1 MAPNVQ
7 NPAAANGR
15 VCEVTSLGWDD
26 SQHTRT
32 RAEAQYQLIGRVRK
46 NAREEFRIAIRQ
58 FKNFRG
64 VDLRVFALN
73 GEGDF
78 IETPRAIAMRL
89 DAIPQ
94 IVDAL
99 LLAARMAE
107 ARNDATPG
115 SSYATGHCASPSPSS
130 KGQDNGCCRG

>member
-1 MAPNVQ
+1 MASNVQ

-15 VCEVTSLGWDD
+15 VCEVTSHGWDD

-32 RAEAQYQLIGRVRK
+32 RTDVQYQLIGRVRK
-46 NAREEFRIAIRQ
+46 NAREEFRVAIRQ

-64 VDLRVFALN
+64 VDLRVFQLN

-78 IETPRAIAMRL
+78 IETPRAIAMRP

-99 LLAARMAE
+99 RLAALLIEGGA
-107 ARNDATPG
+107 
-115 SSYATGHCASPSPSS
+115 
-130 KGQDNGCCRG
+130 K

>member
-1 MAPNVQ
+1 MASNVQ

-15 VCEVTSLGWDD
+15 VCEVISHGWDD
-26 SQHTRT
+26 SHHTRT
-32 RAEAQYQLIGRVRK
+32 RTDVQYQLIGRVRK
-46 NAREEFRIAIRQ
+46 NAREEFRVAIRQ

-64 VDLRVFALN
+64 VDLRVFQLN

-78 IETPRAIAMRL
+78 IETPRAIAMRP

-99 LLAARMAE
+99 RLAALLIEGGA
-107 ARNDATPG
+107 
-115 SSYATGHCASPSPSS
+115 
-130 KGQDNGCCRG
+130 K

>member
-1 MAPNVQ
+1 MASNVQ

-15 VCEVTSLGWDD
+15 VCEVTSHGWDD
-26 SQHTRT
+26 SQHTRNRT
-32 RAEAQYQLIGRVRK
+32 DVQYQLIGRVRK

-64 VDLRVFALN
+64 IDIRVFRLN

-78 IETPRAIAMRL
+78 IETSRAIAMRL

-99 LLAARMAE
+99 QRAALVADE
-107 ARNDATPG
+107 G
-115 SSYATGHCASPSPSS
+115 GAS
-130 KGQDNGCCRG
+130 

>member
-1 MAPNVQ
+1 MASNVQ
-7 NPAAANGR
+7 SPAAANGR
-15 VCEVTSLGWDD
+15 ACEVTSRDWDD
-26 SQHTRT
+26 SHHTRT
-32 RAEAQYQLIGRVRK
+32 RTDVQSQLIGRVRK

-64 VDLRVFALN
+64 VDLRVFQLN

-99 LLAARMAE
+99 QRAALVADE
-107 ARNDATPG
+107 G
-115 SSYATGHCASPSPSS
+115 GAS
-130 KGQDNGCCRG
+130 

>member
-1 MAPNVQ
+1 MASNVQ

-15 VCEVTSLGWDD
+15 VCEVTSHGWDD
-26 SQHTRT
+26 SQHTRNRT
-32 RAEAQYQLIGRVRK
+32 DVQYQLIGRVRK

-64 VDLRVFALN
+64 VDLRVFQLN

-78 IETPRAIAMRL
+78 IETPRAIAMRP

-99 LLAARMAE
+99 RLAALLIEGGA
-107 ARNDATPG
+107 
-115 SSYATGHCASPSPSS
+115 
-130 KGQDNGCCRG
+130 K